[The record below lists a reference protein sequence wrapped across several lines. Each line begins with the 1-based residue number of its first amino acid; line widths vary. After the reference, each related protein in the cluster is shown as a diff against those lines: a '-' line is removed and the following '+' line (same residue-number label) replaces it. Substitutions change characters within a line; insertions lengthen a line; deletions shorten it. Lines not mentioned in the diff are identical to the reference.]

1 MANMARMVSPG
12 GFPSRL
18 LGGISIPINDNKT
31 HARMRVEGL
40 GEEKPPLNGR
50 PSAAVAA
57 AARGQAGLFAAVSLV
72 SAFAAI

>member
-1 MANMARMVSPG
+1 
-12 GFPSRL
+12 
-18 LGGISIPINDNKT
+18 
-31 HARMRVEGL
+31 MRVEGL
-40 GEEKPPLNGR
+40 GEEKPLLNGR